1 MDKKVLLFDLDGTLL
16 RSDKTIS
23 ERTLLALEKCREKG
37 ILIGVSTSRGEKNSL
52 QFIEKL
58 CPDIL
63 IASGGAL
70 VTYKGQYIYKAEFSI
85 EETQKMMLGATG
97 GVISIIIVVMAIYM
111 IVTGTKKL
119 KSLRSEVKNG

>member
-1 MDKKVLLFDLDGTLL
+1 MLTLESTML
-16 RSDKTIS
+16 TTFSDATM
-23 ERTLLALEKCREKG
+23 T
-37 ILIGVSTSRGEKNSL
+37 
-52 QFIEKL
+52 
-58 CPDIL
+58 
-63 IASGGAL
+63 
-70 VTYKGQYIYKAEFSI
+70 